1 MMYLLDINV
10 LLAFA
15 YDEQVSHQRVARW
28 IRHIESTETEGPRF
42 ATCSIVDLGFIRIAS
57 GGAGLAESLTEARAD
72 LRWIK
77 RALDLRLL
85 GDELDGNQLPDWVS
99 KSKQTTDGHLLELAT
114 SHHAQFATLDT
125 GITGAVLIPEYTDP
139 PLEVRETTPPY
150 YGVAA

>member
-99 KSKQTTDGHLLELAT
+99 KSKPDHGRPSPGTGDFAPRTVCDG
-114 SHHAQFATLDT
+114 S
-125 GITGAVLIPEYTDP
+125 
-139 PLEVRETTPPY
+139 TP
-150 YGVAA
+150 GLQALS